1 MAASRRRHPG
11 HDRGRDRRRSTTTT
25 TAVAAAL
32 ALTVLTAGFT
42 TGCDAVGKAL
52 DCVQTA
58 DSIADSVTD
67 LQQAVENAANDPTQT
82 DQSLN
87 AIERDLGKIGD
98 KTDNADVNKA
108 VDDLKKAVGNVR
120 KAIQNGDETPDV
132 SPVTDAAGE
141 LTKVCTS

>member
-1 MAASRRRHPG
+1 MAAASRRS
-11 HDRGRDRRRSTTTT
+11 RRSRI
-25 TAVAAAL
+25 AVAT
-32 ALTVLTAGFT
+32 TVAVIGLTAGLV
-42 TGCDAVGKAL
+42 TGCDAVDKAI

-58 DSIADSVTD
+58 DTIADSVTG

-87 AIERDLGKIGD
+87 SIEKDLDKIGD

-108 VDDLKKAVGNVR
+108 VDDLRKAVDNVR
-120 KAIQNGDETPDV
+120 TAVKNGDNTPDI

>member
-1 MAASRRRHPG
+1 MAAASRRSRS
-11 HDRGRDRRRSTTTT
+11 RRRIAIAATV
-25 TAVAAAL
+25 AVIG
-32 ALTVLTAGFT
+32 LTAGLT
-42 TGCDAVGKAL
+42 TGCDAVNKAI

-58 DSIADSVTD
+58 DTIADSVTG

-82 DQSLN
+82 DKSLN
-87 AIERDLGKIGD
+87 SIEKDLDKIGD

-108 VDDLKKAVGNVR
+108 VDNLDKAVDNVR
-120 KAIQNGDETPDV
+120 TAVKNGDNTPDI

>member
-1 MAASRRRHPG
+1 MAARHRRR
-11 HDRGRDRRRSTTTT
+11 
-25 TAVAAAL
+25 TAAFAVIAAL
-32 ALTVLTAGFT
+32 VALPAAV
-42 TGCDAVGKAL
+42 GCDAVDKAL

-82 DQSLN
+82 DESLN
-87 AIERDLGKIGD
+87 SIEKNLDKIGD

-108 VDDLKKAVGNVR
+108 VDDLDKAVGNVR
-120 KAIQNGDETPDV
+120 TAVKNGDNTPDI

-141 LTKVCTS
+141 LTKVCTP

>member
-1 MAASRRRHPG
+1 MAARHRRR
-11 HDRGRDRRRSTTTT
+11 TAAI
-25 TAVAAAL
+25 AVAAAL
-32 ALTVLTAGFT
+32 VALPAAV
-42 TGCDAVGKAL
+42 GCDAVNKAL

-58 DSIADSVTD
+58 DAIADSVTN

-87 AIERDLGKIGD
+87 AIEQNLDKIGD

-108 VDDLKKAVGNVR
+108 VDDLGKAVDNVR
-120 KAIQNGDETPDV
+120 TAVRNGDNTPDI

-141 LTKVCTS
+141 LTKVCTP

>member
-1 MAASRRRHPG
+1 MAAASRRSLSS
-11 HDRGRDRRRSTTTT
+11 RRRIAIAAT
-25 TAVAAAL
+25 VAAIG
-32 ALTVLTAGFT
+32 LTAGLA
-42 TGCDAVGKAL
+42 TGCDAVDKAI

-58 DSIADSVTD
+58 DTIADSVTG

-87 AIERDLGKIGD
+87 SIEKDLDKIGD

-108 VDDLKKAVGNVR
+108 VDDLSTAVDNVR
-120 KAIQNGDETPDV
+120 TAVKNGDDTPDI

>member
-1 MAASRRRHPG
+1 MAAASRRSRS
-11 HDRGRDRRRSTTTT
+11 RRIA
-25 TAVAAAL
+25 TAV
-32 ALTVLTAGFT
+32 TVAVIGLTAGLA
-42 TGCDAVGKAL
+42 TGCDAVDKAI

-58 DSIADSVTD
+58 DTIADSVTG

-87 AIERDLGKIGD
+87 SIEKDLDKIGD

-108 VDDLKKAVGNVR
+108 VDSLEKAVDNVR
-120 KAIQNGDETPDV
+120 TAVKNGDNTPDI

>member
-1 MAASRRRHPG
+1 MAAASRRRS
-11 HDRGRDRRRSTTTT
+11 RSRI
-25 TAVAAAL
+25 AL
-32 ALTVLTAGFT
+32 AATVAVIGLTAGLA
-42 TGCDAVGKAL
+42 TGCDAVDKAI

-58 DSIADSVTD
+58 DTIADSVTG

-87 AIERDLGKIGD
+87 SIEKDLDKIGD

-108 VDDLKKAVGNVR
+108 VDDLNKAVDNVR
-120 KAIQNGDETPDV
+120 TAVRNGDNTPDI

>member
-1 MAASRRRHPG
+1 MAARHRRR
-11 HDRGRDRRRSTTTT
+11 
-25 TAVAAAL
+25 TAAFAVVAALVAL
-32 ALTVLTAGFT
+32 PAAV
-42 TGCDAVGKAL
+42 GCDAVNKAL

-82 DQSLN
+82 DESLN
-87 AIERDLGKIGD
+87 SIDQNLDKIGD

-108 VDDLKKAVGNVR
+108 VDDLDKAVGNVR
-120 KAIQNGDETPDV
+120 TAIKNGDNTPDI

-141 LTKVCTS
+141 LTKVCTP

>member
-1 MAASRRRHPG
+1 MAAASRRSRS
-11 HDRGRDRRRSTTTT
+11 RRRIAIAATV
-25 TAVAAAL
+25 AVIGLAAGL
-32 ALTVLTAGFT
+32 T
-42 TGCDAVGKAL
+42 TGCDAVNKAI

-58 DSIADSVTD
+58 DTIADSVTG

-82 DQSLN
+82 DKSLTS
-87 AIERDLGKIGD
+87 IEKDLDKIGD

-108 VDDLKKAVGNVR
+108 VDNLDKAVDNVR
-120 KAIQNGDETPDV
+120 TAVKNGDNTPDI

>member
-1 MAASRRRHPG
+1 MAAASRRSRS
-11 HDRGRDRRRSTTTT
+11 RRIAIAATV
-25 TAVAAAL
+25 AVIGLAAGL
-32 ALTVLTAGFT
+32 A
-42 TGCDAVGKAL
+42 TGCDAVDKAI

-58 DSIADSVTD
+58 DTIADSVTG

-82 DQSLN
+82 DESLN
-87 AIERDLGKIGD
+87 SIEKDLDKIGD

-108 VDDLKKAVGNVR
+108 VDDLKKAVDNVR
-120 KAIQNGDETPDV
+120 TAVKNGDDTPDI

>member
-1 MAASRRRHPG
+1 MAAARHRHRRR
-11 HDRGRDRRRSTTTT
+11 TAAL
-25 TAVAAAL
+25 AVAAAL
-32 ALTVLTAGFT
+32 VVLPAAV
-42 TGCDAVGKAL
+42 GCDAVSKAL

-82 DQSLN
+82 DESLN
-87 AIERDLGKIGD
+87 AIENNLDKIGD

-108 VDDLKKAVGNVR
+108 VDDLSKAVANVR
-120 KAIQNGDETPDV
+120 TAVKNGDSTPDI

-141 LTKVCTS
+141 LTKVCTP

>member
-1 MAASRRRHPG
+1 MAASRRS
-11 HDRGRDRRRSTTTT
+11 RRRHI
-25 TAVAAAL
+25 AAA
-32 ALTVLTAGFT
+32 ATVAVIGLTAGLT
-42 TGCDAVGKAL
+42 TGCDAVNKAI

-58 DSIADSVTD
+58 DTIADSVTG

-82 DQSLN
+82 DEALN
-87 AIERDLGKIGD
+87 SIEKDLEKIGD

-108 VDDLKKAVGNVR
+108 VDDLNKAVDNVR
-120 KAIQNGDETPDV
+120 TAVKNGDNTPDI